1 MSTNKESI
9 AESLLPGPR
18 VLFLR
23 VGVFMSMQDIN
34 IGKYHLLSRRY
45 SGEIL
50 EKVFRKE
57 LSRFEVGRFDF
68 RGLHIAGITRS
79 VRALGNLVFGGFVMA
94 HALRQRLSGRRYD
107 YIVTYDPFSAGLLG
121 LILSKLLGCKL
132 VCEVNGNYGEAKT
145 WVGSERRLLG
155 LLKYYYCRI
164 VIPLVL
170 NRAHAIKLLYPAQLQ
185 PFGRRIRATNV
196 HVFHE
201 FTPVLTQRMTRSRGD
216 YVLFLGSPWDLKGVD
231 VLIKAWRHVSPGF
244 PQYRLRVVGWFP
256 EPGMS
261 HLREL
266 AGDDAS
272 IQIEKAVHYEEAMRL
287 VANAYAV
294 VLPSRSEAMG
304 RVLLEGMAYGKPV
317 VASRVDGIPTYVKE
331 RINGLL
337 FESENSSE
345 LAQRLA
351 DILADPEAA
360 ARLGEQAYDYV
371 RAHLSEE
378 KYLEYYHGMLTGA
391 TGRVWI

>member
-9 AESLLPGPR
+9 AESLPQGPR

-68 RGLHIAGITRS
+68 RGFHIAGLTRS
-79 VRALGNLVFGGFVMA
+79 VRALGNLLFGGFVLT
-94 HALRQRLSGRRYD
+94 HALRQHLRGRRYD

-145 WVGSERRLLG
+145 WVGSEQRLLG
-155 LLKYYYCRI
+155 LMKYYYCRL

-185 PFGRRIRATNV
+185 PFGRRIRATNI

-231 VLIKAWRHVSPGF
+231 VLIKGWRRISPGF

-272 IQIEKAVHYEEAMRL
+272 VQIEKAVHYEEAMRL

-337 FESENSSE
+337 FESENSAE

-351 DILADPEAA
+351 DILADPDAA

>member
-1 MSTNKESI
+1 MS
-9 AESLLPGPR
+9 GPR

-23 VGVFMSMQDIN
+23 VGVFMSKQDIN
-34 IGKYHLLSRRY
+34 MGKYELLSREY
-45 SGEIL
+45 SGDIL

-57 LSRFEVGRFDF
+57 FERFEVGRFSF
-68 RGLHIAGITRS
+68 SGMHIAGLTRT
-79 VRALGNLVFGGFVMA
+79 VRAVGNLLFGGFVILR
-94 HALRQRLSGRRYD
+94 ALRQHLAGRRYD

-121 LILSKLLGCKL
+121 LILAKLLGCKL

-145 WVGSERRLLG
+145 WVSSDSRLLG
-155 LLKYYYCRI
+155 QLKYRYCRL

-170 NRAHAIKLLYPAQLQ
+170 NRTYAVKLLYAAQLK
-185 PFGRRIRATNV
+185 PFGARIKTANI

-201 FTPVLTQRMTRSRGD
+201 FTPVLTQQMASTAGD

-231 VLIKAWRHVSPGF
+231 VLIDAYRRISGQF
-244 PQYRLRVVGWFP
+244 PQFRLRIVGWFP
-256 EPGMS
+256 EPGLT

-266 AGDDAS
+266 AGGDPA

-287 VANAYAV
+287 VANSYAV

-317 VASRVDGIPTYVKE
+317 IASRVDGIPTYVKE
-331 RINGLL
+331 GVNGLL
-337 FESENSSE
+337 FESENSAE
-345 LAQRLA
+345 LAERLA
-351 DILADPEAA
+351 GVLADPAAA
-360 ARLGEQAYDYV
+360 ARLGRQAHEYV

-378 KYLEYYHGMLTGA
+378 KYLEYYHGMLSGA
-391 TGRVWI
+391 AGRTWI